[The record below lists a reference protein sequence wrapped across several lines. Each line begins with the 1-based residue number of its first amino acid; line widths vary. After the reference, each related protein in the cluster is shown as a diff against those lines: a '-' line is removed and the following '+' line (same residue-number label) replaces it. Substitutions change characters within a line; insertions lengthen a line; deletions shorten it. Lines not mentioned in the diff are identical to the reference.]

1 MRHASL
7 TKRHNDSSRAYRMN
21 RDICRAGCPWLRPS
35 EPLASRPDIREPELE
50 VLVAL
55 AEHPSSVAQQSSTAP
70 TLSTD
75 RLSEPPV
82 TPPAPGAPTSGS
94 FPNEDYRGWASL

>member
-1 MRHASL
+1 MAL
-7 TKRHNDSSRAYRMN
+7 
-21 RDICRAGCPWLRPS
+21 GPS
-35 EPLASRPDIREPELE
+35 ERAASVAAGHLEPDLE

-75 RLSEPPV
+75 RLSESPA
-82 TPPAPGAPTSGS
+82 TPPASAAPTSGS